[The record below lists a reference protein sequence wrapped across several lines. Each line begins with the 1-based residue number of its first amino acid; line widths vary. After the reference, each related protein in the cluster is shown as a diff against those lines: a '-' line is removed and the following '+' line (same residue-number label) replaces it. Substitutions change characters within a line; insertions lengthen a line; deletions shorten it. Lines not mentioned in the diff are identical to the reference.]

1 MLLGVR
7 VLNEPTTLES
17 YDADCSE
24 QIVESTQRM
33 LQSICGGDDDL
44 YDRTRRKIMVLCG
57 DGCPGLQRSLRLH
70 VHSLLPQVALVTLV
84 VRDSCHAVRIATK
97 EPLSRLSRVFGLSL
111 SSQDRNLHSA
121 VVLAIIG

>member
-7 VLNEPTTLES
+7 VLNETTTLES

-70 VHSLLPQVALVTLV
+70 VHSLLPQVALVV
-84 VRDSCHAVRIATK
+84 FDSCHAVRIATK

-111 SSQDRNLHSA
+111 SSQGRNLHSA